1 MICNNLLNSSR
12 VSFNIDFNSEK
23 ADSLIISGF
32 INVEKSYP
40 IDIGVYVSDFAKFL
54 YFLDILVN
62 GFGVMFI
69 LSAPHL

>member
-1 MICNNLLNSSR
+1 MTCNNLLNSSR

-23 ADSLIISGF
+23 TDSSIISGF

-40 IDIGVYVSDFAKFL
+40 IDIGVYVSDLAKFL
-54 YFLDILVN
+54 SILDVLVK

-69 LSAPHL
+69 LSAPH